1 VEPASVRNAR
11 PGNLATRV
19 TAVAR
24 LAAPEPTPHRL
35 LAPPAPC
42 VAPGATA
49 PPRQP
54 RVCPAVLD
62 GIKIRRVSQAAKN
75 AKPATRVRVLD
86 RAAVIFARLG
96 PSLLPLRRP
105 LVRSAAAEPSAMPV
119 TPPVPNVLQ
128 DTMRQMMERPPVIA
142 ALLEST
148 QQPLRPRVL
157 IALWVNLA
165 TAKGAA
171 SVGTA
176 LLAQSVIL
184 SARRL
189 ALLVVLENIVEVQLA
204 CVAIVSQ
211 ESVLPLER
219 ARA

>member
-1 VEPASVRNAR
+1 
-11 PGNLATRV
+11 
-19 TAVAR
+19 
-24 LAAPEPTPHRL
+24 
-35 LAPPAPC
+35 
-42 VAPGATA
+42 
-49 PPRQP
+49 
-54 RVCPAVLD
+54 
-62 GIKIRRVSQAAKN
+62 
-75 AKPATRVRVLD
+75 
-86 RAAVIFARLG
+86 
-96 PSLLPLRRP
+96 
-105 LVRSAAAEPSAMPV
+105 
-119 TPPVPNVLQ
+119 
-128 DTMRQMMERPPVIA
+128 MRQMMERPPVIA